1 MNLVIVESAAK
12 AKTIEKY
19 LNSIQELNHLGK
31 FKVIASLGHIQDL
44 PDKELGINT
53 TEWSV
58 NYIPLK
64 TKSAVIKTL
73 KSESKN
79 ASMVYIASDMD
90 LEGNAIAY
98 HLKNI
103 LQLKKPKYA
112 RVIFNEITKGALKT
126 AFLNPGD
133 IDMNMFA
140 AQETR
145 RILDRI
151 VGYELSPLLWRRFVT
166 QSLSAGRVQ
175 SAGLKMIVTRY
186 KNACDHNPETY
197 WTCESSFNLDKSYS
211 TAIDTSLSASLYLK
225 ETDKIMYWTTD
236 EETRVKF
243 EKFLN
248 KIISKQNTPWLINY
262 TQKKVLKNS
271 SAPFTTS
278 TFQQEIYNLYHIPPK
293 VAMQSAQR
301 LYEAGYI
308 TYMRTD
314 SVQLSDDSQKDI
326 LKYISSHY
334 GVDNSSLRVF
344 KTKQQNAQEAHE
356 AIRPTDPNM
365 SSIQLPETVSDVDR
379 KIYSLIWRRVIA
391 SQMIAAEYNEISYII
406 DIPDSELNLKYY
418 FRGKI
423 SLLTKEGYLLVYSPD
438 TKIDHK
444 VCSMW
449 KNILTSKIK
458 NTFIQ
463 KLKGLPYVTKAQ
475 TLYNESS
482 IIKSF
487 EKEGI
492 GRPST
497 YATIID
503 KLYSRK
509 YIEKGE
515 CPQKE
520 VPCYE
525 YEWLKDT
532 THTSDTSYTFKR
544 TETTLTSASK
554 EKDLLLPTSLG
565 IRVIEYLEPL
575 VPFLL
580 DTAFTSHM
588 ESDLDKIMQ
597 GNTNKIT
604 ILNDFY
610 TIFHAS
616 VEKAK
621 NEMKDIKNNSSKM
634 KDKTCETKK
643 LIPKEESI
651 IHKYTDDLMVIK
663 TKYGNALLQISTSK
677 WYSIKP
683 FIEWKNKVYS
693 EVSDQ
698 DIRFIMSLPI
708 NIDTT
713 DRKLHLGP
721 YGLYIKDAINNYIL
735 PEEYWEKAYSNTF
748 NSDDIQFIKNLQPVQ
763 SKKPYKKPYEKG
775 KKTQQSQ
782 DQHVE
787 KREKQPMVKKP
798 PAKKMT

>member
-31 FKVIASLGHIQDL
+31 FKVLASLGHIQDL

-64 TKSAVIKTL
+64 TKSALIKTL

-186 KNACDHNPETY
+186 KNACEHNPETY
-197 WTCESSFNLDKSYS
+197 WTCESNFNLEKSNS
-211 TAIDTSLSASLYLK
+211 SAIDTSLSATLYLK

-236 EETRVKF
+236 EQTRINF
-243 EKFLN
+243 ESFLN
-248 KIISKQNTPWLINY
+248 KLISKQNTPWIINY
-262 TQKKVLKNS
+262 SQKKVLKNP

-278 TFQQEIYNLYHIPPK
+278 TFQQEVYNLYHIPPK

-326 LKYISSHY
+326 LKYISTHY
-334 GVDNSSLRVF
+334 GADNGSPRIF

-365 SSIQLPETVSDVDR
+365 SSSQLPETISEIDR

-406 DIPDSELNLKYY
+406 DIPDNEFNSTYY

-423 SLLTKEGYLLVYSPD
+423 SLLTKEGYLVVYSPD
-438 TKIDHK
+438 TKIDHQI
-444 VCSMW
+444 CSMW
-449 KNILTSKIK
+449 KNIVISKLQKIY
-458 NTFIQ
+458 IQ

-503 KLYSRK
+503 KLYTRK

-520 VPCYE
+520 VTCFE
-525 YEWLKDT
+525 YEWLKETVDNVN
-532 THTSDTSYTFKR
+532 TFKR
-544 TETTLTSASK
+544 VQTTLTSATK

-565 IRVIEYLEPL
+565 IRVIEYLEQL

-621 NEMKDIKNNSSKM
+621 NEMKAITSSKT
-634 KDKTCETKK
+634 KDESREAK
-643 LIPKEESI
+643 LTPKQESI
-651 IHKYTDDLMVIK
+651 IHKYTNDLMIVK
-663 TKYGNALLQISTSK
+663 TKYGPALLQLSTSK
-677 WYSIKP
+677 WYSIKS
-683 FIEWKNKVYS
+683 FIEWKNKDYS
-693 EVSDQ
+693 DVTEQ

-708 NIDTT
+708 NIETT
-713 DRKLHLGP
+713 DRKLCLGP
-721 YGLYIKDAINNYIL
+721 YGLYIKDATNNYIL
-735 PEEYWEKAYSNTF
+735 PEEYWGKAYNNTL
-748 NSDDIQFIKNLQPVQ
+748 NNEDIQFIKNLQPLQ
-763 SKKPYKKPYEKG
+763 SKKPNKKPYEKG
-775 KKTQQSQ
+775 KKTQQSK

-787 KREKQPMVKKP
+787 KVEKQPTAKKP
-798 PAKKMT
+798 PVKKTK